1 VCGPPEFVCVNLAG
15 NPQKVVDNVPK
26 LSYNIFSNEGVPMRF
41 QVKLKAKTVW
51 TARKRALLR
60 DALQYA
66 NVTLGLDNV
75 DMTVVVKLSGDAYAP
90 GMCCN
95 FGNDVLLVKVSG
107 NQTEEEIVE
116 TLFHELTHVRQYALG
131 QLEDVGEQVV
141 YWLGH
146 YYRGD
151 FENTDSLEYW
161 NAPWE
166 VEARQVGWK
175 LLNDYYQS

>member
-1 VCGPPEFVCVNLAG
+1 
-15 NPQKVVDNVPK
+15 
-26 LSYNIFSNEGVPMRF
+26 MRF

-51 TARKRALLR
+51 TARKRALIR

-66 NVTLGLDNV
+66 NYYMGLQDSDEKVTIR
-75 DMTVVVKLSGDAYAP
+75 LSGDAYVP
-90 GMCCN
+90 GLCCN
-95 FGNDVLLVKVSG
+95 LGDRLLVKVSG
-107 NQTEEEIVE
+107 NQSEEDIVE